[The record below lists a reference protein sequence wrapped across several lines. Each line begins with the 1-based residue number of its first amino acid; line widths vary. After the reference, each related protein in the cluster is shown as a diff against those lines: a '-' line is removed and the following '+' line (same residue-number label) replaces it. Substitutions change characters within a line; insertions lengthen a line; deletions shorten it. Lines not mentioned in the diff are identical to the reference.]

1 MRRKPDKKTDSGQS
15 GLGAAPDWNTRMQ
28 PLIPIINQLQDV
40 FAAAGIANTFPLP
53 QIVVVGSQSSG
64 KSSVL
69 EHVVGKDFLP
79 RGSGIVTRRPLIVQ
93 CVHTASGPE
102 YGTFEH
108 TKDRRFTD
116 FGEIRAEIQRE
127 TDRTCPGRNVSPA
140 AIRLRVYSPDVV
152 DLTLVDLPGLVK
164 VTVSGQSSEIVQA
177 LRRVVLEYVKPEN
190 ALILAVTAG
199 NIDIANSDALSIAKE
214 VDPEGERTIGVLT
227 KLDLEDKG
235 TNSMDV
241 LMGRTYPLRLGYI
254 GVVNRSQQ
262 DINNGVDVKQS
273 LANEKRF
280 FATHP
285 VYSTIADRMGTEY
298 MVKRLNVLL
307 LQHIQKSLPALR
319 QQIAAK
325 YEEAR
330 QHWEAIKPDG
340 DNPSGTA
347 LQLIIQFSTAFSS
360 ALNGTATDVQT
371 HTISGGAKIFD
382 VFQNT
387 FRPAIDRMDI
397 LSGIEDV
404 DILTAIKNASGV
416 RPCLYVPQS
425 AFEMLISKQVR
436 NFEAAC
442 HQCVDNVYTELKA
455 IVTKTSRD
463 NIVKYDRFREAL
475 VQAATEV
482 MNDYLAQTHR
492 MVQDIIEIEADYI
505 NTSHPDFDTAK
516 ILRQADEA
524 MKVPEQ
530 PAQPHRAAQP
540 AQAPQQAR
548 RPPPKSSGFAT
559 YIESD
564 AGAVQGAAPAGGRG
578 ETAIR
583 VDSSNVREMREI
595 SLIRTLCHDYLM
607 IVRKTVNDLVPKAV
621 IHFLVFKT
629 RDSIQKELI
638 RKLYDEKLLTEL
650 LAENP
655 ALVNERKVV
664 KQNLDALKK
673 ALDIMADVRNR
684 CFVDADQ
691 MSGSY

>member
-1 MRRKPDKKTDSGQS
+1 
-15 GLGAAPDWNTRMQ
+15 
-28 PLIPIINQLQDV
+28 
-40 FAAAGIANTFPLP
+40 
-53 QIVVVGSQSSG
+53 
-64 KSSVL
+64 
-69 EHVVGKDFLP
+69 
-79 RGSGIVTRRPLIVQ
+79 
-93 CVHTASGPE
+93 
-102 YGTFEH
+102 
-108 TKDRRFTD
+108 
-116 FGEIRAEIQRE
+116 
-127 TDRTCPGRNVSPA
+127 
-140 AIRLRVYSPDVV
+140 
-152 DLTLVDLPGLVK
+152 
-164 VTVSGQSSEIVQA
+164 
-177 LRRVVLEYVKPEN
+177 
-190 ALILAVTAG
+190 
-199 NIDIANSDALSIAKE
+199 
-214 VDPEGERTIGVLT
+214 
-227 KLDLEDKG
+227 
-235 TNSMDV
+235 
-241 LMGRTYPLRLGYI
+241 
-254 GVVNRSQQ
+254 
-262 DINNGVDVKQS
+262 
-273 LANEKRF
+273 
-280 FATHP
+280 
-285 VYSTIADRMGTEY
+285 
-298 MVKRLNVLL
+298 
-307 LQHIQKSLPALR
+307 
-319 QQIAAK
+319 
-325 YEEAR
+325 
-330 QHWEAIKPDG
+330 
-340 DNPSGTA
+340 
-347 LQLIIQFSTAFSS
+347 
-360 ALNGTATDVQT
+360 
-371 HTISGGAKIFD
+371 
-382 VFQNT
+382 
-387 FRPAIDRMDI
+387 MDI

-530 PAQPHRAAQP
+530 PAQPHRGQAQQQQP
-540 AQAPQQAR
+540 AQQAR
-548 RPPPKSSGFAT
+548 RPPPKSSGFAS

-564 AGAVQGAAPAGGRG
+564 AGAGQGAAAAAPAARG
-578 ETAIR
+578 ESAIR